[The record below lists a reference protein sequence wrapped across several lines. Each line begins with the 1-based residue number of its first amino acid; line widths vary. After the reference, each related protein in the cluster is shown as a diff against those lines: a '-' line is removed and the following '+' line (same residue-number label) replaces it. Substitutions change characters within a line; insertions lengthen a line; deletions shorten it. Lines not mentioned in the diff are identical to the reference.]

1 MDYFGRPDP
10 IAQFA
15 AWILKLH
22 FVGNRRRQLPQDRDP
37 VRVRQLR
44 LGLVTSRLAVA
55 RGLLRGAPRRLGL
68 LRDDDGRRVRVEP
81 LGKPGC
87 GNGAGRVYGV
97 GHGTPPN

>member
-1 MDYFGRPDP
+1 MPIARIASTADLPCAVKISTSRSFARISLGFLIFRDIIRPRPKDTSKMDYFGRPDP

-44 LGLVTSRLAVA
+44 LGLVTSRFAVA
-55 RGLLRGAPRRLGL
+55 
-68 LRDDDGRRVRVEP
+68 
-81 LGKPGC
+81 
-87 GNGAGRVYGV
+87 
-97 GHGTPPN
+97 